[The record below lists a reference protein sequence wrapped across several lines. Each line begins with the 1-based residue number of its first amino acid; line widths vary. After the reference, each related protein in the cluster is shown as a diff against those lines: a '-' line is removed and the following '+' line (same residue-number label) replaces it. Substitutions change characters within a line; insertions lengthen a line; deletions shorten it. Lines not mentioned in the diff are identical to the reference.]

1 MASKVYTVFVEHD
14 DGQPLPLPQMAFI
27 FSSKKSALGF
37 ASYVKEQS
45 PNDTRASVID
55 TPVFSSEKQAYTAF
69 NAFINND

>member
-1 MASKVYTVFVEHD
+1 MASKVYTVVVEHSYELWL
-14 DGQPLPLPQMAFI
+14 GQMTFI

-45 PNDTRASVID
+45 PNDTHVSVID